1 MNPYITNSLLPFI
14 VSAGVATLVLVY
26 FTPVAREIGLVDH
39 PTERKRHEQDIPLIG
54 GIGIVLSFYLSL
66 LLAPFGLGEFRYIL
80 FGMGILFIIGVLD
93 DHQDISAGI
102 KFGVQVLA
110 ASIFVAGG
118 TVVTG
123 IGDIFNWADGNLQ
136 GLGQLSTVLTV
147 VAIVG
152 LVNAFNF
159 IDGHDGLS
167 GSMLLVTMLVIAYLC
182 GINEIWKNQYIVL
195 LFLTS
200 VLVFLVFNWPGLVSQ
215 RRQVFLGDAGSMMLG
230 MILAYML
237 IDLSERPVPV
247 LKSTSAPWLVGLPLI
262 DMISVIVFRLTQK
275 QSITKP
281 DRRHIHHLLVDLGF
295 SKTQNLITL
304 VGVHCLFVGVGLV
317 GTIFQ
322 IPDWVLFWSMFPMA
336 IVYCFICRRLA
347 YKIKSRVPISR

>member
-14 VSAGVATLVLVY
+14 VSAGVAALVLAY
-26 FTPVAREIGLVDH
+26 FAPVAREIGLVDH
-39 PTERKRHEQDIPLIG
+39 PTARKRHEQAIPLIG

-66 LLAPFGLGEFRYIL
+66 LLVPFGLGQYRYIL

-152 LVNAFNF
+152 LINAFNF
-159 IDGHDGLS
+159 IDGQDGLA
-167 GSMLLVTMLVIAYLC
+167 GSMLAITMLVIAYLC
-182 GINEIWKNQYIVL
+182 GTNELWKHQYFVL

-200 VLVFLVFNWPGLVSQ
+200 VLVFLVFNWPGLVGR

-230 MILAYML
+230 MFLAYML

-247 LKSTSAPWLVGLPLI
+247 LKTTSVPWLVGLPLI
-262 DMISVIVFRLTQK
+262 DMISVIVFRLIQK
-275 QSITKP
+275 RSPARP

-295 SKTQNLITL
+295 GKKRILIVL
-304 VGVHCLFVGVGLV
+304 VGIHCLFVGVGLL
-317 GTIFQ
+317 GTIFT
-322 IPDWVLFWSMFPMA
+322 ISDWILFWSMFPMA
-336 IVYCFICRRLA
+336 IVYVFVCRRLVH
-347 YKIKSRVPISR
+347 KK